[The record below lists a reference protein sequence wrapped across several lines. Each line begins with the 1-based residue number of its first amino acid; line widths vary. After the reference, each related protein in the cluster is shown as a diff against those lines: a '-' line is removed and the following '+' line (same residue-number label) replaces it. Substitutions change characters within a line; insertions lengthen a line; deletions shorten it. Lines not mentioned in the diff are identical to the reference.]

1 MVPDRITSVPAVGAD
16 PLSVRLYQA
25 LLHTD
30 LLGDVPDVYK
40 NDPSLKQYASQMRK
54 EISDGFDRNAAM
66 QISKQPLYGSLS
78 GLNGRLF
85 LAGGKNLDI
94 TRDMLSQLFR
104 KYSIRKDIAEKILA
118 QIK

>member
-1 MVPDRITSVPAVGAD
+1 
-16 PLSVRLYQA
+16 
-25 LLHTD
+25 
-30 LLGDVPDVYK
+30 
-40 NDPSLKQYASQMRK
+40 
-54 EISDGFDRNAAM
+54 
-66 QISKQPLYGSLS
+66 
-78 GLNGRLF
+78 LF